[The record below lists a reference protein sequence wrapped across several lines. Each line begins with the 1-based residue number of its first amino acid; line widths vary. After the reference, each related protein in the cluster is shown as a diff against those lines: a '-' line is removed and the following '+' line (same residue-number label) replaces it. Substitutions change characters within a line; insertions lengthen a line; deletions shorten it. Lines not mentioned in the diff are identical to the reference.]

1 MIHTGDIVDEFN
13 EAYQFENASREL
25 EKLEDAGLPYG
36 VLGGNHDVAHG
47 NENYELYNKYFGA
60 FRYEGNPWYGGTYE
74 DNKGHYDLVQVDGE
88 KLLLIYMSWDIYT
101 PEVEWINSVLEQY
114 PDRKAILCT
123 HPGINANAV
132 PDYFSDLL
140 VEQVCRDHPNV
151 IAMLNGHYHGA
162 SLNFVG
168 FDDDGDGVEERV
180 VYRICTDYQS
190 APGGGQGYIKMIYF
204 DLANNKVYLNSYSPI
219 LDDFNYYDTP
229 KLDRYGIGTVASD
242 VDIAELPVTFDRQ
255 TPKTLEVTG
264 FQASILTDTR
274 IAQAEAQGTVELPLG
289 QTVGDVYAVAKDQS
303 GAIVAYSGVRT
314 VEGSV
319 PQEHPFVDVND
330 TDWFYEDVAYT
341 FCRGILKGMDETHFQ
356 PQTAVTRGMVA
367 TVLHRLEECPEAPE
381 ADFVDVNPARYYG
394 AAVAWA
400 QAKGLVKG
408 YGDGTFRPNQAI
420 TRQELATILYR
431 YAAFRGEDVSAR
443 ANLEAFEDRTLIQPY
458 AQDAMSWAV
467 AAGLVEGVTETSLAP
482 KGIALRCQL
491 AALLHRLSLDVQL

>member
-1 MIHTGDIVDEFN
+1 
-13 EAYQFENASREL
+13 
-25 EKLEDAGLPYG
+25 
-36 VLGGNHDVAHG
+36 
-47 NENYELYNKYFGA
+47 
-60 FRYEGNPWYGGTYE
+60 
-74 DNKGHYDLVQVDGE
+74 
-88 KLLLIYMSWDIYT
+88 
-101 PEVEWINSVLEQY
+101 
-114 PDRKAILCT
+114 
-123 HPGINANAV
+123 
-132 PDYFSDLL
+132 
-140 VEQVCRDHPNV
+140 
-151 IAMLNGHYHGA
+151 MLNGHYHGA

-204 DLANNKVYLNSYSPI
+204 DLANDKVYLNSYSPI

-289 QTVGDVYAVAKDQS
+289 QTVGDVYAVAKDQR